1 VGWILSA
8 RYDETRPDRVKDLLR
23 FPELRWLDRWGMVVP
38 AALAGSLF
46 AAGGLP
52 WVLWGFFVPVVIC
65 WHVTFAINSVAHVLG
80 SRRYPTADDSRNNPV
95 LAILT
100 MGEGWHNNHHFFPST
115 ANQGWFW
122 WELDLT
128 YLVLR
133 GLAAAGVVWD
143 LRTPPAHV
151 RAGELPPRR
160 LQEDRAAGGEVGVEH
175 AL

>member
-1 VGWILSA
+1 
-8 RYDETRPDRVKDLLR
+8 
-23 FPELRWLDRWGMVVP
+23 
-38 AALAGSLF
+38 
-46 AAGGLP
+46 
-52 WVLWGFFVPVVIC
+52 
-65 WHVTFAINSVAHVLG
+65 VAHVLG

-133 GLAAAGVVWD
+133 GLAATGVVWD